1 MCLSIPMRVVEW
13 ADDEGYFAWVERG
26 EGDSL
31 RRERVN
37 MMLIGPQPL
46 GTWILASLGLAK
58 ETIDDENRA
67 LIEDALAALDAS
79 LHGSYD
85 PDSHF
90 ADLHAETAGDA

>member
-13 ADDEGYFAWVERG
+13 DDPDGDFAWVERG

-37 MMLIGPQPL
+37 MMLIGAQPV

-58 ETIDDENRA
+58 ETVDDENRR
-67 LIEDALAALDAS
+67 LIEDALSALDES
-79 LHGSYD
+79 LHGDYD
-85 PDSHF
+85 PSQHF
-90 ADLHAETAGDA
+90 ADLSRH